1 MANINETN
9 YLAITAMLA
18 ARTGSMLSLE
28 RLERMIA
35 APSDDEAVKTLDEC
49 GYGDLTG
56 KSAGEINAA
65 LEEHIAEIFD
75 EVEHIAPEKELV
87 QMFRMKYDYH
97 NIKTIVK
104 AQGAGVGGDDLV
116 SKRGSVDPE
125 VLQQAF
131 QSGEYLEIPTGLAE
145 AMQEAAGILARTSN
159 PQLADFSL
167 DRAYFAELLKMTDG
181 LSDKGFSKA
190 YVKLQI
196 DSANLRSAVRT
207 HRMGKDADFL
217 RLALIPGGE
226 VNEHAVA
233 LADSGESLAE
243 LYHATR
249 LGAAADAGAIAWN
262 GGSLTAFEQACDN
275 ALMSFVQEAKI
286 MRFGAAHVVSYLL
299 DRTGAGA
306 DLYSQEEA
314 SLFVPFGHFS
324 LLPCFCI
331 LADSFHLGDRY
342 QFL

>member
-1 MANINETN
+1 MAKIDETN

-18 ARTGSMLSLE
+18 ARTGDMLSAE

-35 APSDDEAVKTLDEC
+35 APSDDEAVKTLEEC

-56 KSAGEINAA
+56 MSAGEINAA
-65 LEEHIAEIFD
+65 LEDHIAAIFN
-75 EVEHIAPEKELV
+75 EVENMAPEKELV
-87 QMFRMKYDYH
+87 QMFRLKYDYH

-104 AQGAGVGGDDLV
+104 AQGVGVKGDDIV
-116 SKRGSVDPE
+116 SGRGSVDPE

-131 QSGEYLEIPTGLAE
+131 VSGEYLEIPTDLAE
-145 AMQEAAGILARTSN
+145 AMQEAASILARTSN

-167 DRAYFAELLKMTDG
+167 DRSYFAALLKLTEG

-207 HRMGKDADFL
+207 RRMGKDADFL

-226 VNEHAVA
+226 VNENAVA

-243 LYHATR
+243 LYRVTR
-249 LGAAADAGAIAWN
+249 LSSAADAGAVAWN
-262 GGSLTAFEQACDN
+262 GGSLMAFEQACDN
-275 ALMSFVQEAKI
+275 ALVNYVREAKI
-286 MRFGAAHVVSYLL
+286 MRFGAAHVVSYLAAMENETTAA
-299 DRTGAGA
+299 RMIMSGRMAGLKPETIRERLRDTYA
-306 DLYSQEEA
+306 
-314 SLFVPFGHFS
+314 
-324 LLPCFCI
+324 
-331 LADSFHLGDRY
+331 
-342 QFL
+342 

>member
-1 MANINETN
+1 MATIKETN

-18 ARTGSMLSLE
+18 ARTGDMLSAE

-35 APSDDEAVKTLDEC
+35 APSDDEAVKTLEEC

-56 KSAGEINAA
+56 MSAGEINAA
-65 LEEHIAEIFD
+65 LEDHIAAIFN
-75 EVEHIAPEKELV
+75 EVENMAPEKELV
-87 QMFRMKYDYH
+87 QMFRLKYDYH

-104 AQGAGVGGDDLV
+104 AQGVGVKGDDIV
-116 SKRGSVDPE
+116 SGRGSVDPE

-131 QSGEYLEIPTGLAE
+131 VSGEYLEIPTDLAE
-145 AMQEAAGILARTSN
+145 AMQEAASILARTSN

-167 DRAYFAELLKMTDG
+167 DRSYFAALLKLTEG

-207 HRMGKDADFL
+207 RRMGKDADFL

-226 VNEHAVA
+226 VNENAVA

-243 LYHATR
+243 LYRVTR
-249 LGAAADAGAIAWN
+249 LSSAADAGAVAWN
-262 GGSLTAFEQACDN
+262 GGSLMAFEQACDN
-275 ALMSFVQEAKI
+275 ALVNYVREAKI
-286 MRFGAAHVVSYLL
+286 MRFGAAHVVSYLAAMENETTAA
-299 DRTGAGA
+299 RMIMSGRMAGLKPETIRERLRDTYA
-306 DLYSQEEA
+306 
-314 SLFVPFGHFS
+314 
-324 LLPCFCI
+324 
-331 LADSFHLGDRY
+331 
-342 QFL
+342 

>member
-1 MANINETN
+1 MAKIDETN

-18 ARTGSMLSLE
+18 ARTGDMLSAE

-35 APSDDEAVKTLDEC
+35 APSDDEAVKTLEEC

-56 KSAGEINAA
+56 MSAGEINAA
-65 LEEHIAEIFD
+65 LEDHIAAIFN
-75 EVEHIAPEKELV
+75 EVENMAPEKELV

-104 AQGAGVGGDDLV
+104 AQGVGVKGDDIV
-116 SKRGSVDPE
+116 SGRGSVDPE

-131 QSGEYLEIPTGLAE
+131 VSGEYLEIPTDLAE
-145 AMQEAAGILARTSN
+145 AMQEAASILARTSN

-167 DRAYFAELLKMTDG
+167 DRSYFAALLKLTEG

-207 HRMGKDADFL
+207 RRMGKDADFL

-226 VNEHAVA
+226 VNENAVA

-243 LYHATR
+243 LYRVTR
-249 LGAAADAGAIAWN
+249 LSSAADAGAVAWN
-262 GGSLTAFEQACDN
+262 GGSLMAFEQACDN
-275 ALMSFVQEAKI
+275 ALVNYVREAKI
-286 MRFGAAHVVSYLL
+286 MRFGAAHVVSYLAAMENETTAA
-299 DRTGAGA
+299 RMIMSGRMAGLKPETIRERLRDTYA
-306 DLYSQEEA
+306 
-314 SLFVPFGHFS
+314 
-324 LLPCFCI
+324 
-331 LADSFHLGDRY
+331 
-342 QFL
+342 

>member
-1 MANINETN
+1 MATIKETD

-18 ARTGSMLSLE
+18 ARTGSMLSAE

-35 APSDDEAVKTLDEC
+35 APSDNEAAKTLEEC

-56 KSAGEINAA
+56 MSAGEINAA
-65 LEEHIAEIFD
+65 LEDHIAAVFY
-75 EVEHIAPEKELV
+75 EVENMVPEKELV
-87 QMFRMKYDYH
+87 QMFRLKYDFH

-104 AQGAGVGGDDLV
+104 AQGIGVSGEDIV
-116 SKRGSVDPE
+116 SGRGSVDPE
-125 VLQQAF
+125 ILKQAF
-131 QSGEYLEIPTGLAE
+131 VSGEYLEVPSDLAE

-167 DRAYFAELLKMTDG
+167 DRAYFAKLLQLTDG
-181 LSDKGFSKA
+181 LSDNGFSKA

-226 VNEHAVA
+226 VSDSVVA
-233 LADSGESLAE
+233 MTDSGEALAE

-249 LGAAADAGAIAWN
+249 LSSAADAGAVAWN
-262 GGSLTAFEQACDN
+262 GGSLMAFEQACDN
-275 ALMSFVQEAKI
+275 ALVNYVREAKI
-286 MRFGAAHVVSYLL
+286 RHFGAAHVVSYLAAMENETTAA
-299 DRTGAGA
+299 RMIMSGRMAGQKPETIRER
-306 DLYSQEEA
+306 LR
-314 SLFVPFGHFS
+314 
-324 LLPCFCI
+324 
-331 LADSFHLGDRY
+331 DSY
-342 QFL
+342 A

>member
-1 MANINETN
+1 MATINETN

-18 ARTGSMLSLE
+18 ARTGSMLSAE

-35 APSDDEAVKTLDEC
+35 APSLDEAVKTLEEC

-56 KSAGEINAA
+56 LSLNEINAA
-65 LEEHIAEIFD
+65 LEDHIAAIFD
-75 EVEHIAPEKELV
+75 EVEHMAPEKELV
-87 QMFRMKYDYH
+87 QMFRLKYDYH

-104 AQGAGVGGDDLV
+104 AEGAGAKGEDLL

-131 QSGEYLEIPTGLAE
+131 VSGEYLEIPTNLAE
-145 AMQEAAGILARTSN
+145 AMQEAASILARTSN

-167 DRAYFAELLKMTDG
+167 DRAYFAELLKLTDG

-226 VNEHAVA
+226 VNENAVA

-243 LYHATR
+243 LYRVTR
-249 LGAAADAGAIAWN
+249 LSSAADAGAVAWN
-262 GGSLTAFEQACDN
+262 GGSLMAFEQACDN
-275 ALMSFVQEAKI
+275 ALVNYVREAKI
-286 MRFGAAHVVSYLL
+286 MRFGAAHVVSYLAAMENETTAA
-299 DRTGAGA
+299 RMIMSGRMAGLKPETIRERLRDTYA
-306 DLYSQEEA
+306 
-314 SLFVPFGHFS
+314 
-324 LLPCFCI
+324 
-331 LADSFHLGDRY
+331 
-342 QFL
+342 

>member
-1 MANINETN
+1 MAKIDETN

-18 ARTGSMLSLE
+18 ARTGDMLSAE

-35 APSDDEAVKTLDEC
+35 APSDDEAVKTLEEC

-56 KSAGEINAA
+56 MSADEINAA
-65 LEEHIAEIFD
+65 LEKHIAAIFD
-75 EVEHIAPEKELV
+75 EVGNMAPEKELV
-87 QMFRMKYDYH
+87 QMFRMKYDFH

-104 AQGAGVGGDDLV
+104 AQGVGVKGDDIV
-116 SKRGSVDPE
+116 SGRGSVDPE

-131 QSGEYLEIPTGLAE
+131 VSGEYLEIPTDLAE
-145 AMQEAAGILARTSN
+145 AMQEAASILARTSN

-167 DRAYFAELLKMTDG
+167 DRAYFAELLKLTDG

-226 VNEHAVA
+226 VNENAVA

-243 LYHATR
+243 LYRVTR
-249 LGAAADAGAIAWN
+249 LSSAADAGAVAWN
-262 GGSLTAFEQACDN
+262 GGSLMAFEQACDN
-275 ALMSFVQEAKI
+275 ALVNYVREAKI
-286 MRFGAAHVVSYLL
+286 MRFGAAHVVSYLAAMENETTAA
-299 DRTGAGA
+299 RMIMSGRMAGLKPETIRERLRDTYA
-306 DLYSQEEA
+306 
-314 SLFVPFGHFS
+314 
-324 LLPCFCI
+324 
-331 LADSFHLGDRY
+331 
-342 QFL
+342 

>member
-1 MANINETN
+1 MKKLTIL
-9 YLAITAMLA
+9 LAVLSLSALTAMLA
-18 ARTGSMLSLE
+18 ARTGSMLSAE

-35 APSDDEAVKTLDEC
+35 APSLDEAVKTLEEC

-56 KSAGEINAA
+56 LSLNEINAA
-65 LEEHIAEIFD
+65 LEDHIAAIFD
-75 EVEHIAPEKELV
+75 EVGNMAPEKELV
-87 QMFRMKYDYH
+87 QMFRMKYDFH

-104 AQGAGVGGDDLV
+104 AQGVGVKGDDIV
-116 SKRGSVDPE
+116 SGRGSVDPE

-131 QSGEYLEIPTGLAE
+131 VSGEYLEIPTNLAE
-145 AMQEAAGILARTSN
+145 AMQEAASILARTSN

-167 DRAYFAELLKMTDG
+167 DRAYFAELLKLTDG

-226 VNEHAVA
+226 VNENAVA

-243 LYHATR
+243 LYRVTR
-249 LGAAADAGAIAWN
+249 LSSAADAGAVAWN
-262 GGSLTAFEQACDN
+262 GGSLMAFEQACDN
-275 ALMSFVQEAKI
+275 ALVNYVREAKI
-286 MRFGAAHVVSYLL
+286 MRFGAAHVVSYLAAMENETTAA
-299 DRTGAGA
+299 RMIMSGRMAGLKPETIRERLRDTYA
-306 DLYSQEEA
+306 
-314 SLFVPFGHFS
+314 
-324 LLPCFCI
+324 
-331 LADSFHLGDRY
+331 
-342 QFL
+342 